1 MKTFVWHEAD
11 SVLHRLNPLTKLA
24 GCFVAAA
31 VVSTAS
37 EPVTPAIVAL
47 LALTTTRLLGRV
59 PWSAGLRPLLF
70 GAVAGFGLFWT
81 YTVFYAGSGP
91 AWVYGAAMAA
101 RLLAILSASAMFV
114 LTTDPARLVR
124 SLIHQAHVSP
134 RIAYSVFVA
143 YRFVPLIEVELETIR
158 AAHQMRGAAG
168 RFGPVEKVREV
179 IGYAIPLLASAVR
192 KGERVALAMESRGFG
207 ALPANKRTYFRV
219 TTLGRADLW
228 FGGACLFVLV
238 VVVAVRPFAS
248 NLMMGGF

>member
-1 MKTFVWHEAD
+1 MKAFVWHEED

-47 LALTTTRLLGRV
+47 LALGATRVLGHV
-59 PWSAGLRPLLF
+59 PWSVVLRPLVF
-70 GAVAGFGLFWT
+70 GATVGFGLFWT
-81 YTVFYAGSGP
+81 YTVFYAGSGT
-91 AWVYGAAMAA
+91 AWVYGATMAA
-101 RLLAILSASAMFV
+101 RLFAILSASAVFV
-114 LTTDPARLVR
+114 LTTDPSRMVR

-143 YRFVPLIEVELETIR
+143 YRFVPLLEVEFDTIR
-158 AAHQMRGAAG
+158 AAHQMRGG
-168 RFGPVEKVREV
+168 VGGYGPVDKVREV

-207 ALPANKRTYFRV
+207 ALPANERTYFRV
-219 TTLGRADLW
+219 TTLGRGDLW
-228 FGGACLFVLV
+228 FGVACLGTLAA
-238 VVVAVRPFAS
+238 VVAARSLLTPR
-248 NLMMGGF
+248 L

>member
-1 MKTFVWHEAD
+1 MKAFVWHEED
-11 SVLHRLNPLTKLA
+11 SALHRLNPLTKLVA
-24 GCFVAAA
+24 CFVAAA

-47 LALTTTRLLGRV
+47 LALTATRLLGRV
-59 PWSAGLRPLLF
+59 PWSAVLQPLMF
-70 GAVAGFGLFWT
+70 GVVAGFGLFWT

-91 AWVYGAAMAA
+91 AWVYGAAMTA

-114 LTTDPARLVR
+114 LTTDPSRLVR

-143 YRFVPLIEVELETIR
+143 YRFVPLLEVEFETIR

-168 RFGPVEKVREV
+168 GFGLVEKVREV

-207 ALPANKRTYFRV
+207 ALPANQRTYFRV
-219 TTLGRADLW
+219 TTLGRADVW
-228 FGGACLFVLV
+228 FRGACLLVLAAV
-238 VVVAVRPFAS
+238 IAVRPFAS
-248 NLMMGGF
+248 NLMVGGF